1 MDNGVTIRPFK
12 PEDLQTAQDISVDRY
27 EKIYAV
33 LRGRI
38 GADIFEQVR
47 PDAEQAKRDAIAKQ
61 AEESPECFVIAE
73 DKDGKVIGF
82 ATYRLDEV
90 RKVGIVGNNAVAK
103 DCPLKGVGQ
112 ALYAELFRRFR
123 EAGMTAA
130 QVMTGLDD
138 GHAPARRAYIRAGF
152 DPVGIESVTYYKK
165 L

>member
-1 MDNGVTIRPFK
+1 MSEITIRPFK
-12 PEDLQTAQDISVDRY
+12 PGDLQTAQDISVGRY

-38 GADIFEQVR
+38 GEAMFEQVR
-47 PDAEQAKRDAIAKQ
+47 PHAEQAKRDAVARQ
-61 AEESPECFVIAE
+61 AAEHPEWFVIAE
-73 DKDGKVIGF
+73 DGNGSIIGF
-82 ATYRLDEV
+82 ATYHLDEAH
-90 RKVGIVGNNAVAK
+90 KVGIIGNNAVAK
-103 DCPLKGVGQ
+103 DCGLKGVGQ

-130 QVMTGLDD
+130 QVATGLDD